1 MEDFLH
7 GRFLDS
13 MAFLLPYLGC
23 VAIMTAAP
31 IVKLYNAALVEKSM
45 DVRLALSVLAAHLII
60 VVALWGTKWYGVLLL
75 YLALLLVLWILTP
88 VVGAVQDWLTMRHL
102 NDRDIARY
110 RYMLSL
116 DPNNAN
122 ALIGLANAYLDRG
135 KREEALAAYEKAR
148 AIDPLHT
155 GVASSRLQALAHNRI
170 VRNIKQDGMKIV
182 SQNDRL
188 VNLNEQVTMEVVDKE
203 EDAVI
208 PEL

>member
-1 MEDFLH
+1 MEDFLR
-7 GRFLDS
+7 GEFLDS
-13 MAFLLPYLGC
+13 MAFLLPYLGL
-23 VAIMTAAP
+23 VALLTAAP
-31 IVKLYNAALVEKSM
+31 VLRLYNLALVEKSM
-45 DVRLALSVLAAHLII
+45 DLRLALFALAAHLVI
-60 VVALWGTKWYGVLLL
+60 VVVLWRTKWFGVLLL
-75 YLALLLVLWILTP
+75 YLAALVLLWALTLIGG
-88 VVGAVQDWLTMRHL
+88 VVYDWLTLKHL
-102 NDRDIARY
+102 NDGDIARY

-122 ALIGLANAYLDRG
+122 ALIGLANAYLNRG

-155 GVASSRLQALAHNRI
+155 GVASTRLQALAHTRI
-170 VRNIKQDGMKIV
+170 VCNIKQNGMKIV

-188 VNLNEQVTMEVVDKE
+188 LNMNEQVTIKVVDKE